1 MQHFFSRL
9 LISLAYRLRS
19 SQSYQKRRRFFYNLL
34 ENDNYKY
41 KKYFDFF
48 MIFLIFVSVF
58 VLIRE
63 VHHHVN
69 DALMFVNNY
78 VISFIFFVEYLLR
91 LWVNGSI
98 TKIIIEQDEHD
109 AMLGREFQLKKAL
122 SKIIKMKLSYMA
134 QPKAIVDLLAIM
146 PFFHELRLLR
156 LFVLFRVFKLFRY
169 TKSFTGLVSVLASK
183 KFEFFTLFLFTS
195 IVIFVSSVL
204 IYVIEG
210 NNPNSNIQNFFS
222 AIYWSVVTLST
233 VGFGDITPVSQEGRF
248 VTIFIIISGVGVLSF
263 FTSLIVSAFN
273 ERLDE
278 FKEAKTIENIAKLKR
293 FYLICGYSSIAKE
306 VIKEYKFRNKAIVV
320 IDSDFG
326 RVEEAKKEGVTA
338 LHLKPGSM
346 ESYERLHVDFKK
358 QVHVV
363 LCLQQDDVEN
373 VYTALTIRSLDKHV
387 KILSLLMNDINRKK
401 LQFAGV
407 NDIIYPQELIGMITK
422 ELVGQPVA
430 FEAIHA
436 LRSENSSVKID
447 EIIIT
452 EAMAQNYPYVGDL
465 GNKRFRIVLLG
476 VYKKRGERFWFNP
489 IDSTLLEAGDILL
502 VIGYMPFIKEFEK
515 HLMSRDEHAK

>member
-1 MQHFFSRL
+1 MKKFLSRF
-9 LISLAYRLRS
+9 LISFAYYLRS
-19 SQSYQKRRRFFYNLL
+19 NAKYQKRRRFFYNLL

-41 KKYFDFF
+41 KHYFDYF

-63 VHHHVN
+63 VHHHV
-69 DALMFVNNY
+69 DDVLMFINN
-78 VISFIFFVEYLLR
+78 VIISFIFFIEYLLR
-91 LWVNGSI
+91 LWVNGSV
-98 TKIIIEQDEHD
+98 TKIILEQEEHD
-109 AMLGREFQLKKAL
+109 TMLSREFQLDEVLKRIAKV
-122 SKIIKMKLSYMA
+122 KFEYMMT
-134 QPKAIVDLLAIM
+134 PKAIIDLLAIL

-156 LFVLFRVFKLFRY
+156 LFVLFRVFKIFRY

-183 KFEFFTLFLFTS
+183 KFEFFTLFLFAS
-195 IVIFVSSVL
+195 VVIFISSVL
-204 IYVIEG
+204 IFVIEG
-210 NNPNSNIQNFFS
+210 NNPASNIKDFFS
-222 AIYWSVVTLST
+222 ALYWSVVTLST

-278 FKEAKTIENIAKLKR
+278 FKEAKMIEDVTKLQK
-293 FYLICGYSSIAKE
+293 FYLICGYDTIAKE
-306 VIKEYKFRNKAIVV
+306 VVKEYKFKNKNIIV
-320 IDSDFG
+320 IDNKEERVNNAKSDGLQAF
-326 RVEEAKKEGVTA
+326 
-338 LHLKPGSM
+338 LLNPGSVA
-346 ESYERLHVDFKK
+346 SYTKLHVNFKK
-358 QVHVV
+358 QVVAV
-363 LCLQQDDVEN
+363 LCLAHDDVAN
-373 VYTALTIRSLDKHV
+373 VYTALTVRSIDANV
-387 KILSLLMNDINRKK
+387 RILSLLMNDVNKKK

-407 NDIIYPQELIGMITK
+407 NDIIYPQELIGMITR

-436 LRSENSSVKID
+436 LRSENSIVKIG

-452 EAMAQNYPYVGDL
+452 EGMLSHYSYVGDL

-476 VYKKRGERFWFNP
+476 VYKKRYEKFWFNP

-502 VIGYMPFIKEFEK
+502 VIGYGPFIAEFEK
-515 HLMSRDEHAK
+515 HLMSKDRHE